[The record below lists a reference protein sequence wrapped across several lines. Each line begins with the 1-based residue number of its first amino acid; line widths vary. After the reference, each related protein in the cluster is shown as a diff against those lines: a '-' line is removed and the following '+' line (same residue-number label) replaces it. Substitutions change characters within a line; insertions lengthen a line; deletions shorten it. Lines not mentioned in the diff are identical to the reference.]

1 MVLSGPPAGRQESRI
16 QKINIFWIPAFAGM
30 TGRVWIFAFPCLQV
44 PAGQAGNDK
53 IYPLTS
59 TMSHKMKG
67 EE

>member
-1 MVLSGPPAGRQESRI
+1 
-16 QKINIFWIPAFAGM
+16 
-30 TGRVWIFAFPCLQV
+30 V